1 MAQTGGPNK
10 RYGVPKPKKA
20 RKVKRAVG
28 PPTPKPAGP
37 AGAVGKKRLKRVSVA
52 GPPAPKKSGPPAP
65 RPAGPA
71 GNVGKQETNP
81 VLIRRKARRQADA
94 IRSNNVTL
102 QPARAKDHTLL
113 HVGPIKVKT
122 GRLQVTEHDKSGSA
136 ASRKL
141 GSIGDIL
148 ARPTVAVA
156 KDYIDINANA
166 VPSLYHLGTTVGTG
180 HIGQAA
186 KMVAQ
191 PYKDFAK
198 DPVGTFKAH
207 PLGTTLLLS
216 GPKSLAGRG
225 AGRMLRLAPKGSALE
240 RAGSISRDA
249 KTIEGTTL
257 RQERSYSPDVITK
270 AAQVTIE
277 RSKAR
282 KVRRLKDKAAAA
294 RRQGKEDRADEL
306 STQVKAINPSRMDVK
321 AVQKRVD
328 ARVDANEIIRRQNRA
343 KVTRQVDDALPK
355 KGKEAVPLVAQAITK
370 PDRADL
376 AAYRSE
382 IEKNAPTRPGRA
394 RQNKELRKQIKR
406 AETAPDMGAVAKAAT
421 EYRKVVKPLQ
431 DKLVDSG
438 LLSKEQTEMAPLIP
452 YATSHMGAKFVKE
465 HYRQGGKKLSKTQVR
480 ELRQTHTPDEFSA
493 LVEKVPGR
501 LQINGREVTADA
513 VRADMKANGFQEPAY
528 VTQAPGTRGARN
540 YYVAQHEA
548 PSVSTRQR
556 TGEATR
562 KGTFDAHPDVLR
574 EGAARMQGLVDAHEG
589 YSKFVGE
596 FANRGADKQV
606 RTFRS
611 HADAADHAADLA
623 ETTGVQWR
631 PVKIKPFAGRK
642 EQLESLL
649 DHTHPDNQAAVP
661 ELSKALE
668 DAVESTE
675 GPGPW
680 ALVPKVA
687 ADRMSQHVRVQGAGG
702 GGKAFQAF
710 TGAFRKAVLA
720 TSFKWLFGNV
730 AEAGLRSA
738 VSRSGPRSY
747 ITGKAIL
754 KHLEEADPAAAQ
766 ELQARALGGGHYA
779 MADRMPVRKA
789 EQFKDTRLEPLANAM
804 AAFWR
809 APGPKQVSAVWRHWT
824 ELVFHRINQP
834 LESRFQTAMLGS
846 EVRRQL
852 MSDRVVKLSSKA
864 MDEAAEGLRNT
875 NTQARFAE
883 AVDRMYGQY
892 SKFSPAQRRA
902 IALYTPF
909 IAWTLNALRFTAEVL
924 PRDHPALTSLI
935 VAANQ
940 SSEEWRRD
948 RGLDKFMEGAV
959 PGFLQGSIPKGEGK
973 LRVSRY
979 TPFGAFGDLPGTLAD
994 AVLPQGSSALAALKG
1009 QDWKGKELRDENGQP
1024 IDDVAK
1030 FAEAFKALAEGTI
1043 PIVGQAV
1050 RVQGNEGGLVE
1061 GLRQE
1066 VDPLKPIAPPKK
1078 KVRRTGSGVQWG
1090 PATSSGGGIVWGG

>member
-1 MAQTGGPNK
+1 MPPLGP
-10 RYGVPKPKKA
+10 RKPT
-20 RKVKRAVG
+20 RKVRRAKRGPIG
-28 PPTPKPAGP
+28 PPAPKSAGP
-37 AGAVGKKRLKRVSVA
+37 AGSVGKKRLKRVSVV
-52 GPPAPKKSGPPAP
+52 GPPAPKRSGPPAP
-65 RPAGPA
+65 KLAGPA
-71 GNVGKQETNP
+71 GNIGKQETNP
-81 VLIRRKARRQADA
+81 VLIRRKAQRQARA
-94 IRSNNVTL
+94 VQLSNVHL
-102 QPARAKDHTLL
+102 KPARGKDKTLL
-113 HVGPIKVKT
+113 HVGPFKLKT
-122 GRLQVTEHDKSGSA
+122 GRLQPASHDKSGGVVN
-136 ASRKL
+136 RRL
-141 GSIGDIL
+141 GSIGDVL
-148 ARPTVAVA
+148 AAPTVAVA

-166 VPSLYHLGTTVGTG
+166 IPSLYHLGKTTVTKGPG
-180 HIGQAA
+180 AGA
-186 KMVAQ
+186 KLVIQ
-191 PYKDFAK
+191 PYKDLAK
-198 DPVGTFKAH
+198 DPVGSFKEH
-207 PLGTTLLLS
+207 PLGTALLLS

-225 AGRMLRLAPKGSALE
+225 AGRTLRLAPKGSALQ
-240 RAGSISRDA
+240 RAGSVSRTA
-249 KTIEGTTL
+249 KSIEGTTL

-270 AAQVTIE
+270 AGQVAVE
-277 RSKAR
+277 RTKAR
-282 KVRRLKDKAAAA
+282 RVRRLEDKAAMA
-294 RRQGKEDRADEL
+294 RRRGKEDRADEL
-306 STQVKAINPSRMDVK
+306 STQAKAADPSRMDVK

-328 ARVDANEIIRRQNRA
+328 ARVDANEIVRRQNRA
-343 KVTRQVDDALPK
+343 KVTRQVDEVLPK

-382 IEKNAPTRPGRA
+382 IKENAPTRPGRA

-406 AETAPDMGAVAKAAT
+406 AEDAPDMGAVAKAAT
-421 EYRKVVKPLQ
+421 EYRGIVRPLQ

-438 LLSKEQTEMAPLIP
+438 LLGKQQAEMAPLIP
-452 YATSHMGAKFVKE
+452 YATRHMGAKFVKE

-480 ELRQTHTPDEFSA
+480 ELRQTHSPDEFSA

-501 LQINGREVTADA
+501 LRAGGKELSADA
-513 VRADMKANGFQEPAY
+513 VRAHMKANGFEEPAY

-611 HADAADHAADLA
+611 HSDAADHAADLA

-631 PVKIKPFAGRK
+631 PVKLKPFAGRK
-642 EQLESLL
+642 EQLESLI
-649 DHTHPDNQAAVP
+649 DHTHPDNQAAIP

-668 DAVESTE
+668 DAVESTD

-747 ITGKAIL
+747 VTGKAIL
-754 KHLEEADPAAAQ
+754 KRLQDADPVAAQ

-779 MADRMPVRKA
+779 MADRMPARKA

-809 APGPKQVSAVWRHWT
+809 APGPKQVSDVWRHWT

-834 LESRFQTAMLGS
+834 IESRFQTVMLGS

-852 MSDRVVKLSSKA
+852 MSDRVVKLSGKA

-902 IALYTPF
+902 VALYTPF

-924 PRDHPALTSLI
+924 PRDHPALTALI
-935 VAANQ
+935 VSAHQ
-940 SSEEWRRD
+940 TSEEWRKD
-948 RGLDKFMEGAV
+948 HGLAKFMEGAV

-1009 QDWKGKELRDENGQP
+1009 QDWKGTKLRDDSGQE
-1024 IDDVAK
+1024 IDDIQK
-1030 FAEAFKALAEGTI
+1030 FVEAFKALAEGTI
-1043 PIVGQAV
+1043 PLVGQTV
-1050 RVQGNEGGLVE
+1050 RVQSNEGGFLE

-1066 VDPLKPIAPPKK
+1066 ADPLKPVAPAKR
-1078 KVRRTGSGVQWG
+1078 KVRRSGG
-1090 PATSSGGGIVWGG
+1090 SSGWGGSSVGPSATGWGG